1 MGSKNSMMIFADR
14 IARQIIAEQTRAR
27 IAISF
32 DGAII
37 AANKALHMGPG
48 RAAAFANAYHEAMDW
63 LAEMFISDCDDN
75 KDKRLEYAKA
85 KRDELILRIVG
96 AENFAPFDKSY
107 GEACMDELKRVRVMM
122 NTPDLPL
129 KLGDMVYFLIYEDE
143 AFGGLQVSDPTKVSG
158 VGYRGFCCSAEA
170 DDPDDMGDFYEWN
183 CLGRDAFRTREAA
196 EAAVKKIKEG
206 QTCKG
211 SRLTSPSGK

>member
-1 MGSKNSMMIFADR
+1 MGSKNSVMVLADR

-48 RAAAFANAYHEAMDW
+48 RAGAYSEAYHEAMDW

-85 KRDELILRIVG
+85 KRDELTSRLSAQRILRHSTSSMATPIWTSSN
-96 AENFAPFDKSY
+96 EFAR
-107 GEACMDELKRVRVMM
+107 C
-122 NTPDLPL
+122 
-129 KLGDMVYFLIYEDE
+129 
-143 AFGGLQVSDPTKVSG
+143 
-158 VGYRGFCCSAEA
+158 
-170 DDPDDMGDFYEWN
+170 
-183 CLGRDAFRTREAA
+183 
-196 EAAVKKIKEG
+196 
-206 QTCKG
+206 
-211 SRLTSPSGK
+211 